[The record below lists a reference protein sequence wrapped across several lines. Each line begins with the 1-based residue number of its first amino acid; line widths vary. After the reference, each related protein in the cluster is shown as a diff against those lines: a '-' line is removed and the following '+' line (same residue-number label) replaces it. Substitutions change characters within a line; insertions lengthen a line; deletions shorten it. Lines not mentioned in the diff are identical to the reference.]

1 MRASIIEN
9 KESDKP
15 LLQDFA
21 RRSGSEDIRDFVQV
35 YVTCRKMGG
44 DMEKMIIKTAD
55 ILTDKMEIEREIH
68 VMTSQKKTEGRMIST
83 MPVIMLAALNVF
95 SPEYISPLYET
106 AAGRL
111 IMTGSLVMVIYG
123 IFLMEKIS
131 QIEI

>member
-1 MRASIIEN
+1 
-9 KESDKP
+9 
-15 LLQDFA
+15 
-21 RRSGSEDIRDFVQV
+21 
-35 YVTCRKMGG
+35 
-44 DMEKMIIKTAD
+44 MIIKTAD